1 MLLVLFTY
9 RTLLQNF
16 QNIIQQFEPSK
27 VAMFKKKVLKQ
38 TFLIL
43 DFQLK
48 ILVTT
53 REKNAGIE
61 NLPT

>member
-1 MLLVLFTY
+1 MLLVLFAY

-16 QNIIQQFEPSK
+16 QNIIQQFEPLK
-27 VAMFKKKVLKQ
+27 VAMFRKKVLKQ

-53 REKNAGIE
+53 IEKNAGIE